1 VVLEKD
7 QGAKARKQ
15 SRVVSTAAGPAMA
28 RLGSEPFVATMIH
41 HHKEKN
47 KLMD

>member
-15 SRVVSTAAGPAMA
+15 SRVVSTATGPA
-28 RLGSEPFVATMIH
+28 RLRAVVAAAMIR